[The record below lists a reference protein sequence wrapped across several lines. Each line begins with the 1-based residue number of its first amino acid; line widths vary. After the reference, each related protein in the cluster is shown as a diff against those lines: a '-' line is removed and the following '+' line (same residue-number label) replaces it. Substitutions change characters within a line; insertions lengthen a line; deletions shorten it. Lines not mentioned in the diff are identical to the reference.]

1 VACTLLKAYF
11 WLDLETCDLADKV
24 PRFHLSIWQD
34 VLQGGMYTRASDI
47 CLLGRMLCGL
57 AAMREPLSPLGM
69 DFKQLISQPV
79 EQIGTAA
86 QLLEHPWI
94 ACKGTDCR
102 VAGAQ
107 PNEHYVA

>member
-1 VACTLLKAYF
+1 MFT
-11 WLDLETCDLADKV
+11 E
-24 PRFHLSIWQD
+24 H
-34 VLQGGMYTRASDI
+34 
-47 CLLGRMLCGL
+47 
-57 AAMREPLSPLGM
+57 LGM

-79 EQIGTAA
+79 EQIGTAT

-107 PNEHYVA
+107 PNEHYVAWVDEAGVAVQYLVAYAANSTDFALINIQQ